1 MRDASSSR
9 NIGNRTAPTSLIV
22 RDEVMQ
28 FPKTLFSLLLVCLFL
43 SWTAWAQEKTDRELD
58 IRKNIKLI
66 ELNVGSD
73 IPEDLVKQYKTFL
86 PIFEE
91 SLKENTTDQSD
102 DCSLTLRVSA
112 GIREIGAAKTKR
124 PKAHVTA
131 FRRNSRQEYVGDFIL
146 YSYVNAGPVNKE
158 ETSQFLKKQILEP
171 AECRKAVDKE

>member
-1 MRDASSSR
+1 
-9 NIGNRTAPTSLIV
+9 
-22 RDEVMQ
+22 MQ
-28 FPKTLFSLLLVCLFL
+28 FPKTLVSMLLACLFFA
-43 SWTAWAQEKTDRELD
+43 WTALAQEKADREID

-66 ELNVGSD
+66 ELSIGSD
-73 IPEDLVKQYKTFL
+73 IPEDLAKQYKAFL
-86 PIFEE
+86 PILEE
-91 SLKENTTDQSD
+91 SLKDGTTDQSD

-131 FRRNSRQEYVGDFIL
+131 YRRNSKQEYVGDFIL

-171 AECRKAVDKE
+171 AECRKTADKE